1 MIGNDHRNDPPG
13 GDITVTE
20 PHESKSGFAPL
31 TLDLE
36 RYAKH
41 FDGLEIS
48 EADRNALLEAL
59 WSIMVAFVDL
69 GFDVKQTNSFLPDI
83 FNIDAS
89 FEENMVDCCDTKKE
103 FETRKDGA

>member
-36 RYAKH
+36 RYAKN
-41 FDGLEIS
+41 FDGLELS

-59 WSIMVAFVDL
+59 WSIMVTFVDL
-69 GFDVKQTNSFLPDI
+69 GFDVKQTNSFLPEI
-83 FNIDAS
+83 FNNDAGTKES
-89 FEENMVDCCDTKKE
+89 IVEYDDTEKIE
-103 FETRKDGA
+103 ETRKDGA